1 MYNIESFD
9 ERTVLLADNTGAYTL
24 KLSIANLK
32 NGKKVAYAK
41 RSISYNKELYKKIK
55 KTPQMGKSLHKA
67 SENSI
72 TTDSNKSSRY
82 FIKVED
88 SEGRKLNEAQ
98 QEYFKNSQAV
108 DVNAILDLYS
118 DIDTKG
124 VNYEQQ
130 IRLIKDYFGEECFK
144 ECTNKDWRSVERYDR
159 PAERNKSRS
168 DAYHAEREQN
178 RRRVYIKDGVV
189 VDDSRKSI
197 KVDDARNSFKTYGE
211 ASPYTDSLEEVHVI
225 TTMLSST
232 NSALFLFEHT
242 VADIF
247 KLGYYKQYDKN
258 CFNFKR

>member
-118 DIDTKG
+118 DI
-124 VNYEQQ
+124 
-130 IRLIKDYFGEECFK
+130 IIKSQNKIKILYDYIFNDK
-144 ECTNKDWRSVERYDR
+144 E
-159 PAERNKSRS
+159 
-168 DAYHAEREQN
+168 
-178 RRRVYIKDGVV
+178 
-189 VDDSRKSI
+189 
-197 KVDDARNSFKTYGE
+197 
-211 ASPYTDSLEEVHVI
+211 TDLN
-225 TTMLSST
+225 L
-232 NSALFLFEHT
+232 LFENLSYGT
-242 VADIF
+242 GVS
-247 KLGYYKQYDKN
+247 LDK
-258 CFNFKR
+258 K